1 MFWKKKRTVS
11 DSQFGVLTFSD
22 GEWQSG
28 PLKCLAG
35 DVLVSIS
42 GDESAPSTQGI
53 AYAREVFQN
62 PLEVVSAATEYLRAD
77 AHAVEFMEHGGEL
90 DLDGFSFEATPG
102 TFTVDFGL
110 TGWPDAMLNVRFAA
124 GAPFEV
130 WLGD

>member
-11 DSQFGVLTFSD
+11 DPQFGVLTFSRT
-22 GEWQSG
+22 EWQSG
-28 PLKCLAG
+28 PLTCPAG
-35 DVLVSIS
+35 DVLISIA
-42 GDESAPSTQGI
+42 GDESAPSVEAM

-62 PLEVVSAATEYLRAD
+62 PLAVVSAATEFILAD
-77 AHAVEFMEHGGEL
+77 AHAVEFMEHNGEL
-90 DLDGFSFEATPG
+90 DLDGFSFAATPG

-130 WLGD
+130 RLGD